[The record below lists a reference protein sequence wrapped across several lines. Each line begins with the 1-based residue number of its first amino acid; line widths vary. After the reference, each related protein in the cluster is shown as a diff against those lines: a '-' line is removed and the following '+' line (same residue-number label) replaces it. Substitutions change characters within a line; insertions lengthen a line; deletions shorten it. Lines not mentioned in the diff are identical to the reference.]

1 MFKGHLVR
9 RAVHLTGV
17 LFIFQMASSTIRY
30 GKGVTKEIGMDMANM
45 KAKRVCVMTDPNLIN
60 MGPMNTTLNSLA
72 KNKID
77 YDVFDQVRVEP
88 TEESLQL
95 AIQFAKEH
103 DFDAYIAVGGGSVMD
118 TCKAAN
124 LYACDPDADF
134 LDYVNA
140 PIGKGK
146 PVTVPLKPLIASK
159 SLRFFTTLVT

>member
-1 MFKGHLVR
+1 
-9 RAVHLTGV
+9 
-17 LFIFQMASSTIRY
+17 MASSTIRY

-45 KAKRVCVMTDPNLIN
+45 NAKHVCVMTDPNLIN
-60 MGPMNTTLNSLA
+60 LGPINTTLNSLT
-72 KNKID
+72 KNKIKF
-77 YDVFDQVRVEP
+77 DVFDKVRVEP
-88 TEESLQL
+88 TEESLQV
-95 AIQFAKEH
+95 AIQFAKER

-124 LYACDPDADF
+124 LYASDANAEF

-159 SLRFFTTLVT
+159 LH